1 MRIHGRPKALNSN
14 GSSGRGSALVPPHP
28 CGPRGAEYG
37 FPKPWSPV
45 LRDDAPLNRCSNC
58 QPANTQSQAVFQTA
72 CVDFGCKA
80 SDNAPMKT
88 QDAIKHFGGRQQL
101 ADALGITRPAIY
113 EWGETVP
120 ELRQYQIEV
129 LSGGALRAE
138 RLDEAAA

>member
-1 MRIHGRPKALNSN
+1 
-14 GSSGRGSALVPPHP
+14 
-28 CGPRGAEYG
+28 
-37 FPKPWSPV
+37 
-45 LRDDAPLNRCSNC
+45 
-58 QPANTQSQAVFQTA
+58 
-72 CVDFGCKA
+72 
-80 SDNAPMKT
+80 MKT

-101 ADALGITRPAIY
+101 ADVLGITRPAIY